1 MRLALYCSIP
11 RTDEPNYVA
20 IQDQA
25 LAAIPT
31 VLVCPMLRQMEWAD
45 FRTKVQWGDVTYIV
59 ACDLVRPVHRQG
71 LRQIGELGEVASSA
85 VMKAFEQ
92 LLARDL

>member
-1 MRLALYCSIP
+1 MRLALYCSTS
-11 RTDEPNYVA
+11 RADEPNYVA
-20 IQDQA
+20 IQDPA

-31 VLVCPMLRQMEWAD
+31 VLVCPMLRQLEWAD

-71 LRQIGELGEVASSA
+71 LRLLGELSETESGA
-85 VMKAFEQ
+85 VMKAFGE